1 MKKILLFVCSALLIG
16 FSSCSSDDDNGDSPL
31 TPSKK
36 LSKIEVYDD
45 NGELYEVQ
53 NLTYDNQG
61 RWIKT
66 EYIERLYGID
76 PSNRPENNIRTLTY
90 SDNTIKYSGDG
101 YTEIFTLKNNL
112 IVSRQEEGSTDI
124 YNYQY
129 SNGYLTK
136 IGQDYADFEYTDGN
150 LTKSKEYRNYTI
162 TYTNIPDKLGFSIFE
177 PSFNDGAIDVYPDN
191 PLYQFGYYG
200 NRSKN
205 LIESIK
211 SNYSTMDGYSC
222 SYILDKDGYVS
233 EMEKRRN
240 GGGYSTYKFYYQ

>member
-1 MKKILLFVCSALLIG
+1 MKKILLFVCLALLMG
-16 FSSCSSDDDNGDSPL
+16 FSSCSSDDDNGDLPQN
-31 TPSKK
+31 PSKK

-45 NGELYEVQ
+45 NGDLLYIE
-53 NLTYDNQG
+53 TFSYDNQD
-61 RWIKT
+61 RWIKSELELQRWYT
-66 EYIERLYGID
+66 NDPEYK
-76 PSNRPENNIRTLTY
+76 PEKRIRTLSYTNN
-90 SDNTIKYSGDG
+90 SIKYSDDG

-112 IVSRQEEGSTDI
+112 IVSRHEEGSTDI

-136 IGQDYADFEYTDGN
+136 IGEDYADFEYTNGN

-162 TYTNIPDKLGFSIFE
+162 SYTNIPDKLGINIFE
-177 PSFNDGAIDVYPDN
+177 PSFNDGSINVYPDN

-211 SNYSTMDGYSC
+211 SNYSSMDGYSC
-222 SYILDKDGYVS
+222 SYTLDKNGYVT
-233 EMEKRRN
+233 EMEKSRN
-240 GGGYSTYKFYYQ
+240 GGGYETYKFYY